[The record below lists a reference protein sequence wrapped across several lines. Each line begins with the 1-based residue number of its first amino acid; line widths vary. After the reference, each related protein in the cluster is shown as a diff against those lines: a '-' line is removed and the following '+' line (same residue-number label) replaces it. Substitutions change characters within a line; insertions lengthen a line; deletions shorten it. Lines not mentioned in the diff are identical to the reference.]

1 MTAMS
6 DNKKAVLRQCYIA
19 FALSGMGSLMV
30 GSLLPFLR
38 DAYGL
43 NYAFSGML
51 LSAQPVG
58 NLISTLLAGVLPLYI
73 GRRRTVLILTIWM
86 PVAYLLFA
94 LTSSPPLLLAACFFT
109 GLARGSGA
117 NFSNVVVST
126 LAGETP
132 SALNL
137 LHGAFALGAFSAPFL
152 LLLANLALP
161 ASGFRLAALCMA
173 ALAAIQFSFY
183 FRASR
188 HRLPEQPHTGL
199 RHVSYRFLLS
209 APFWSAGLILLFYI
223 SAEHSIT
230 GWLVTYMTDSG
241 IVSGTLAQMTSSIL
255 WICILAGRLASAAI
269 SRTVSRNILLIANGI
284 GFFGFFLLLFYST
297 SAPGAALS
305 IAGLGFFMAGI
316 YPTVFSSVTAELS
329 GNDFASSLLMLLG
342 SLGGIIA
349 PALIGYISESAGI
362 AGGMRTVIVLTTVT
376 CALILFRS
384 VIPLVKAR
392 AASRAA

>member
-152 LLLANLALP
+152 LLLANLVLP
-161 ASGFRLAALCMA
+161 TSGFRRSSQPSSSLFISALPGTACPSSRTPACAM
-173 ALAAIQFSFY
+173 FPT
-183 FRASR
+183 ASCCR
-188 HRLPEQPHTGL
+188 RRSGL
-199 RHVSYRFLLS
+199 RV
-209 APFWSAGLILLFYI
+209 
-223 SAEHSIT
+223 
-230 GWLVTYMTDSG
+230 
-241 IVSGTLAQMTSSIL
+241 
-255 WICILAGRLASAAI
+255 
-269 SRTVSRNILLIANGI
+269 
-284 GFFGFFLLLFYST
+284 
-297 SAPGAALS
+297 
-305 IAGLGFFMAGI
+305 
-316 YPTVFSSVTAELS
+316 
-329 GNDFASSLLMLLG
+329 
-342 SLGGIIA
+342 
-349 PALIGYISESAGI
+349 
-362 AGGMRTVIVLTTVT
+362 
-376 CALILFRS
+376 
-384 VIPLVKAR
+384 
-392 AASRAA
+392 